1 MTQIILVPG
10 GGAIARVD
18 EDATAFGQRKAPW
31 NIHYLSMWP
40 DPADTEHEHRLHARA
55 SPRR

>member
-1 MTQIILVPG
+1 MPG

-18 EDATAFGQRKAPW
+18 DDATAFGRRDAPW

-40 DPADTEHEHRLHARA
+40 DPAETSNIAYTGPSL
-55 SPRR
+55 RR